1 VEKCDK
7 AKGKTSIYEHNEGFQ
22 KNPKR
27 CPMYLNQLQTVD
39 EEWSVENLRGTLE
52 ENEDEEDEEIDEEE
66 VEILCVN
73 KFHRWKTLRLLKE
86 LKDDLGPEK
95 WNALK
100 ATFHTVRECGFTDDE
115 IDAAN
120 VPLFVRGQD
129 SDEDGDQEM
138 SGEDQDSDPDS
149 QLASEDED
157 QDSDDE

>member
-1 VEKCDK
+1 MERRRLVGRQAPPPAYRIRGVFEELNFPSIDK
-7 AKGKTSIYEHNEGFQ
+7 LKT
-22 KNPKR
+22 
-27 CPMYLNQLQTVD
+27 
-39 EEWSVENLRGTLE
+39 
-52 ENEDEEDEEIDEEE
+52 
-66 VEILCVN
+66 
-73 KFHRWKTLRLLKE
+73 
-86 LKDDLGPEK
+86 
-95 WNALK
+95 ALK
-100 ATFHTVRECGFTDDE
+100 KRGIRFTDDE

>member
-1 VEKCDK
+1 MRARLLAAVSLSVL
-7 AKGKTSIYEHNEGFQ
+7 ATSAA
-22 KNPKR
+22 
-27 CPMYLNQLQTVD
+27 
-39 EEWSVENLRGTLE
+39 WA
-52 ENEDEEDEEIDEEE
+52 DEEIDEEE

-95 WNALK
+95 WDALK

-149 QLASEDED
+149 QHASEDED